1 MNATLPGFDELF
13 NNLLT
18 DYKNQFPEVDISQ
31 GSLVFIKSSCYASAL
46 WGLYQYQEWI
56 ARQILPDTADTEYLQ
71 RHAWVRGVE
80 RKLGETDAALLARL
94 LEYIR
99 RPPAGGNRYDYVK
112 WAQAVQGV
120 ASALCIPTG
129 QGPGTVDVVILA
141 DPVTTGSEIPAAGLL
156 EAVYAYIIDL
166 HPAASLMTRVLAPE
180 ILTTDITI
188 TLNAPGINPVTV
200 AQDITA
206 YVASLPLGKSLYISQ
221 LISLVLGTNEGDVTV
236 SAPVANVIATNY
248 QVVRTGVVSVT

>member
-1 MNATLPGFDELF
+1 MSFVLPGFDELL

-18 DYKNQFPEVDISQ
+18 DYKNQFPEADISQ
-31 GSLVFIKSSCYASAL
+31 GSLVFIKSACYASAL
-46 WGLYQYQEWI
+46 WGLYQHQDWI
-56 ARQILPDTADTEYLQ
+56 ARQILPDSADSEYLD
-71 RHAWVRGVE
+71 RHAWVRGLE
-80 RKLGETDAALLARL
+80 RKLEESDAALLARL

-112 WAQAVQGV
+112 WALSVQDV

-141 DPVTTGSEIPAAGLL
+141 DPVTTGSEIPDAELL

-166 HPAASLMTRVLAPE
+166 HPAASLLTRILAPE
-180 ILTTDITI
+180 ILIVDVTI
-188 TLNAPGINPVTV
+188 TLDAPGVNPVAV

-206 YVASLPLGKSLYISQ
+206 YLNSLTVGKSLYLSQ
-221 LISLVLGTNEGDVTV
+221 LINLAIGTSDGDVTV
-236 SAPVANVIATNY
+236 TAPVANVVPTDY
-248 QVVRTGVVSVT
+248 QVIRPGVISVT